1 MLYRL
6 YKFKENEKFTK
17 NQAGTKPR
25 PDTPTF
31 DQDKHD
37 IIVKE
42 IGTLAKVPGED
53 LRMGLALTPRLLL
66 HSWLLG

>member
-25 PDTPTF
+25 PDTPTS
-31 DQDKHD
+31 DQYKHD

-42 IGTLAKVPGED
+42 IGTLAKTKEN
-53 LRMGLALTPRLLL
+53 
-66 HSWLLG
+66 